1 MAVINRRKR
10 SKKQNREAY
19 QQSIPA
25 IRARAKRRLKEM
37 EDNPQPLKEY
47 SLADLSPETLAKMGI
62 ELPEGDQPVNS

>member
-10 SKKQNREAY
+10 SKQQNREAY

-25 IRARAKRRLKEM
+25 IRVRAKRRLKEM

-47 SLADLSPETLAKMGI
+47 SLTDLSPETLAKMGI
-62 ELPEGDQPVNS
+62 ELPEVTNQ